1 MTTAKKVATYY
12 LSLAAVLIT
21 AGVLVA
27 VPFQQA
33 AYAQDTEFLVRL
45 VQGTAQTGL
54 VNVSVQV
61 GSVIVD
67 AEELISRN
75 NIVVGPILIPVA
87 ANLNLGANVC
97 AEILSTGDITCR
109 FVQNVQQDAENRVT
123 LNLRQAQ

>member
-1 MTTAKKVATYY
+1 MTTTKKVSTYY
-12 LSLAAVLIT
+12 LPLAAVLIT
-21 AGVLVA
+21 AAAVVA

-61 GSVIVD
+61 GSVIVSD
-67 AEELISRN
+67 TVDVTGN
-75 NIVVGPILIPVA
+75 NIAVGPIAIPVA
-87 ANLNLGANVC
+87 ANVNVGALVC
-97 AEILSTGDITCR
+97 ATILSTDDQVCR